1 MFVSTRFVKC
11 SDTFIAVALS
21 TETPAEGHQKV
32 TYVGVSTEVTVGIA
46 LASFAIGVGLTGAL
60 WCIHIKTGMC
70 LLHCLEIMSAWNSM
84 LFWLQTTAGPVLFII
99 WVIL

>member
-1 MFVSTRFVKC
+1 LLVDTRFIKC
-11 SDTFIAVALS
+11 SDIFLAVASS
-21 TETPAEGHQKV
+21 TEAPAEGQQKI

-60 WCIHIKTGMC
+60 WCIHMKTGMC
-70 LLHCLEIMSAWNSM
+70 LLECLEIMSMWNLLLS
-84 LFWLQTTAGPVLFII
+84 WLQTSAGPILYII